1 MTKPNVRLFSE
12 IFYDEL
18 DKAAWLFIDP
28 DYFEEIA
35 DECPDG
41 LEFLGEVPAAEDSEA
56 LAHIIYRALKRYEE
70 AQSPCKT
77 CDNWSY

>member
-35 DECPDG
+35 VDRA
-41 LEFLGEVPAAEDSEA
+41 GEVGSVSCMMSVA
-56 LAHIIYRALKRYEE
+56 
-70 AQSPCKT
+70 
-77 CDNWSY
+77 